1 MDKEFWKENGIVI
14 FFAAVG
20 LITSTVVLSYQTGQP
35 LLPKIDWGGL
45 LMPLLPG
52 FLAIVKAGAL
62 VVGFALVGVFV
73 YGVVVPVRDWLVK
86 ELAKRPAKAPKKSG
100 FKYNDYRTAVA
111 APTMQQTYP
120 RMDEQERRAYAALH
134 IGVRQLLEKHAGG
147 HKAATV
153 EGLLQELDQALARPK
168 VAPAAPGSLDWRLI
182 AGLVNWV
189 RSEPTLRLRATRD
202 AFRAIGIAVPEA
214 DVQKGGTFNE
224 WVRRMGGPSPTV
236 AEVPSQDQKQA
247 TDNGQGDG
255 RTETEGQ
262 EGAEEGREVKSNEI
276 AKFIIPRIARKRAR
290 PERNELT

>member
-1 MDKEFWKENGIVI
+1 MDREFWNRNGIMI
-14 FFAAVG
+14 GVG
-20 LITSTVVLSYQTGQP
+20 LLGLIFSSVVLSYQTGQP
-35 LLPKIDWGGL
+35 LLPKIDWAGL

-52 FLAIVKAGAL
+52 FLAILKAGAI
-62 VVGFALVGVFV
+62 VVAFALVGSLV
-73 YGVVVPVRDWLVK
+73 YIVVIPVRDWLAA
-86 ELAKRPAKAPKKSG
+86 ELAKRPAKAPKKPG
-100 FKYNDYRTAVA
+100 FRYTDYRTAVA

-168 VAPAAPGSLDWRLI
+168 VAPAAPASLDWRLI
-182 AGLVNWV
+182 ASLLNWA
-189 RSEPTLRLRATRD
+189 RAEPTLRLRATRD

-262 EGAEEGREVKSNEI
+262 EEVEEGRAVKSNEI